1 MNKNLSLC
9 HIRKRRHEIKF
20 SSKGNRIQLCLD
32 SNELGPVAIAA
43 VASNRLDLMLALPET
58 GPLRIRFRATCLRTS
73 RLSHKANISL
83 THLIIS
89 AKATSRHQCER
100 FSTLQGLR
108 TACRS
113 DSALASGELMK
124 SLLDV
129 VDFSPISR
137 VDSNTA
143 KERRLGHCSGLT
155 KHFTW
160 EMSNRDVSQTTHDL
174 FNRLLHTVGSALWI
188 RHKSLKELPNRLTSR
203 LWMSLTTS
211 T

>member
-1 MNKNLSLC
+1 
-9 HIRKRRHEIKF
+9 
-20 SSKGNRIQLCLD
+20 
-32 SNELGPVAIAA
+32 
-43 VASNRLDLMLALPET
+43 MLED
-58 GPLRIRFRATCLRTS
+58 FQVVHS
-73 RLSHKANISL
+73 VNISL

-108 TACRS
+108 TACMS

-188 RHKSLKELPNRLTSR
+188 RHKSLKELPNRLTQQTLDVLDDKHVIGFSR
-203 LWMSLTTS
+203 LDLLSKRSLCTHGVQSYDTS
-211 T
+211 LQGQGLQQLMINLFRY

>member
-1 MNKNLSLC
+1 
-9 HIRKRRHEIKF
+9 
-20 SSKGNRIQLCLD
+20 
-32 SNELGPVAIAA
+32 
-43 VASNRLDLMLALPET
+43 MLED
-58 GPLRIRFRATCLRTS
+58 FQVVHS
-73 RLSHKANISL
+73 VNISL

-188 RHKSLKELPNRLTSR
+188 RHKASKNSRIDSLSR